1 MEKVKAICI
10 NNIIKDRIAPFTIG
24 KIYEVSV
31 ITNQEWAWVFSDLNR
46 MGHYPMSLFKTLED
60 HREEIL
66 NELLTSINSNYIT
79 IFNSKVYS
87 I

>member
-10 NNIIKDRIAPFTIG
+10 NNIIKDRISPFTIG

-46 MGHYPMSLFKTLED
+46 MGHYPMSLFKPLED

-66 NELLTSINSNYIT
+66 NELLTSIDSSDIIT
-79 IFNSKVYS
+79 TNSKVYS

>member
-10 NNIIKDRIAPFTIG
+10 KNIIREHPLDEERVTPFTIG

-46 MGHYPMSLFKTLED
+46 MGHYPMSLFKPLED

-66 NELLTSINSNYIT
+66 NQLLYESILDS
-79 IFNSKVYS
+79 
-87 I
+87 